1 MFYMPALT
9 KKNEVKVKPNIVH
22 NVTCLFYNDIT
33 GTKFPLLGCV
43 ICHWY
48 LMHWVKVTVQ
58 QTVYYE
64 ARLMAWQTTSSLK
77 SEFSVI

>member
-33 GTKFPLLGCV
+33 GTKFPLLGC
-43 ICHWY
+43 H
-48 LMHWVKVTVQ
+48 L
-58 QTVYYE
+58 
-64 ARLMAWQTTSSLK
+64 SLV
-77 SEFSVI
+77 SNALG